1 MAGNFRHFH
10 TVNNVACIEG
20 DAVGERLGMQRE
32 TEREKRERE
41 KGGRHLEEDQTGQMS
56 DGKMTREMGGWGLE
70 GRERKVL

>member
-1 MAGNFRHFH
+1 
-10 TVNNVACIEG
+10 
-20 DAVGERLGMQRE
+20 MQRAWRETRWENDWGCRE